1 MVRVQGIPAPSAP
14 GGRRGGRISR
24 RTKGQGLRRPLGGSK
39 TAAPDGR
46 AAGGGLRIA
55 MIGARGVPATFGG
68 IERHFEELG
77 ARLVA
82 RGHEV
87 TVFCRSNY
95 SPADL
100 GHHRGMRLAS
110 LPTVGT
116 KHLDAIVHSGV
127 STLGAMATAYD
138 IFHYHA
144 IGPGMLAVLPRYLSR
159 AKVVLTVH
167 GRDDER
173 AKWGRGAKA
182 VLGTA
187 GWLSARVPDATIVV
201 GRHLE
206 RYYHEAH
213 GRRTVYV
220 PNGVQAAMPR
230 PANGALA
237 RLGLTPGRY
246 LLFVGRLVP
255 EKAPDLLLRT
265 FRRLPGDHRLV
276 LAGDTSFTDRF
287 TGDLRR
293 LAAAD
298 PRVVLP
304 GYVYGAELQELYSN
318 AAAFVLPSLLEG
330 LPLTLLE
337 AVSYGLPVVA
347 SSIPPHL
354 EVLGEAGP
362 GHRLH
367 RPGDG
372 DQLLDALGQVLADPG
387 VERAGA
393 AQLRDQVLRSY
404 CWDDAAER
412 TEAVYRAVLQ
422 RRPAST
428 RDFARGGT

>member
-1 MVRVQGIPAPSAP
+1 MRRQTARRRQDGSLRV
-14 GGRRGGRISR
+14 
-24 RTKGQGLRRPLGGSK
+24 
-39 TAAPDGR
+39 
-46 AAGGGLRIA
+46 A
-55 MIGARGVPATFGG
+55 MIGVRGVPATYGG
-68 IERHFEELG
+68 IERHVEELG
-77 ARLVA
+77 ACLAA
-82 RGHEV
+82 RGHDI

-95 SPADL
+95 SVAGP
-100 GHHRGMRLAS
+100 GSHRGMRLTS

-127 STLGAMATAYD
+127 STLGAMAGSYD
-138 IFHYHA
+138 ILHYHA
-144 IGPGMLAVLPRYLSR
+144 IGPGMLAVLPRYLGR
-159 AKVVLTVH
+159 ARVVLTVH

-173 AKWGRGAKA
+173 GKWGRGAKA
-182 VLGTA
+182 VLGAA

-206 RYYHEAH
+206 RYYREAH

-220 PNGVQAAMPR
+220 PNGVRAAMPR
-230 PANGALA
+230 PPDGGLA

-337 AVSYGLPVVA
+337 AASYGLPVVA

-354 EVLGEAGP
+354 EVLGSAGP
-362 GHRLH
+362 GRRLH
-367 RPGDG
+367 RPGDA
-372 DQLLDALGQVLADPG
+372 DQLLAALGQVLADPA

-393 AQLRDQVLRSY
+393 VEVRDQVLRTY
-404 CWDDAAER
+404 CWDDATER
-412 TEAVYRAVLQ
+412 TEAVYRSVL
-422 RRPAST
+422 RRRAASASGMAP
-428 RDFARGGT
+428 RASA